1 MLGDEIKKN
10 TVLLVGAKT
19 NYLLI
24 SLKDRLSETS
34 LKVNVFSADV
44 DTINKIDQNAKA
56 VILYADMAMIQDQQA
71 LVYLKDMILERDIP
85 IFIIGS
91 REELDEIKEIIPEHI
106 IQEEFGTPVN
116 VREIA
121 EKIERF
127 IASTV
132 SVPKKKLLV
141 VDDSSIMLHNLKG
154 WLSDKYQVTLADS
167 GIAAIK
173 CISLNRP
180 DLIILDYEMPICDGK
195 QVLQMI
201 RSEMEFADIPVI
213 FLTGRGDRESVM
225 EVMALKPAGYLLKS
239 MRPIEIIQAINEFFE
254 KQKGKLLEK

>member
-1 MLGDEIKKN
+1 M
-10 TVLLVGAKT
+10 
-19 NYLLI
+19 Y
-24 SLKDRLSETS
+24 
-34 LKVNVFSADV
+34 
-44 DTINKIDQNAKA
+44 
-56 VILYADMAMIQDQQA
+56 
-71 LVYLKDMILERDIP
+71 
-85 IFIIGS
+85 
-91 REELDEIKEIIPEHI
+91 
-106 IQEEFGTPVN
+106 
-116 VREIA
+116 
-121 EKIERF
+121 
-127 IASTV
+127 
-132 SVPKKKLLV
+132 
-141 VDDSSIMLHNLKG
+141 
-154 WLSDKYQVTLADS
+154 
-167 GIAAIK
+167 IK